1 MNTSIFLDHSED
13 LPETKVK
20 IQKAGFPE
28 SKPFVTMDLMEEGG
42 SSVTLYL
49 KPDQALLFLVK
60 LEDQLEAAIMEY
72 ANRDRKELVEVEYA

>member
-1 MNTSIFLDHSED
+1 MNASIFLDHSED

-20 IQKAGFPE
+20 VLKAEFPG
-28 SKPFVTMDLMEEGG
+28 SKPFVSMDLREESG

-72 ANRDRKELVEVEYA
+72 ANRDRKELVEVESA

>member
-1 MNTSIFLDHSED
+1 MNASIFLDHSED

-20 IQKAGFPE
+20 ILKAEYPE
-28 SKPFVTMDLMEEGG
+28 SKPFVVMDLIEDSG

-72 ANRDRKELVEVEYA
+72 ANRKELVKVESA

>member
-20 IQKAGFPE
+20 ILKVDRPE
-28 SKPFVTMDLMEEGG
+28 AKPFVVMDLIEDSG
-42 SSVTLYL
+42 SFVALYL

-72 ANRDRKELVEVEYA
+72 ANRDRKELVEDESA

>member
-20 IQKAGFPE
+20 ILKAEYPE
-28 SKPFVTMDLMEEGG
+28 SKPFVVMDLIEDSG

-72 ANRDRKELVEVEYA
+72 ANKDRKELVEVESA

>member
-20 IQKAGFPE
+20 VLKADQPGA
-28 SKPFVTMDLMEEGG
+28 KPFVVMDLIEDSG
-42 SSVTLYL
+42 SSVALYL
-49 KPDQALLFLVK
+49 RPDKALFFLVQ

-72 ANRDRKELVEVEYA
+72 ANRDRKELVKVESA

>member
-1 MNTSIFLDHSED
+1 VNTSIFLDRSED

-20 IQKAGFPE
+20 ILKAEFPE

-42 SSVTLYL
+42 SSVTLFL

-72 ANRDRKELVEVEYA
+72 ANRDRKELVEVESA

>member
-20 IQKAGFPE
+20 ILKADYPGA
-28 SKPFVTMDLMEEGG
+28 KPFVVVDLIEDSG
-42 SSVTLYL
+42 SSVALYL

-72 ANRDRKELVEVEYA
+72 ANRDRKELVEVESA

>member
-20 IQKAGFPE
+20 ILKADQPGA
-28 SKPFVTMDLMEEGG
+28 KPFVVMDLIEDSG
-42 SSVTLYL
+42 SSVALYL
-49 KPDQALLFLVK
+49 RPDKALFFLVK

-72 ANRDRKELVEVEYA
+72 ANRDGKELVKVESA

>member
-1 MNTSIFLDHSED
+1 MNASIFLDHSED
-13 LPETKVK
+13 LPETKVR
-20 IQKAGFPE
+20 ILKAEYPE
-28 SKPFVTMDLMEEGG
+28 SKPFVVMDLIEDSG

-72 ANRDRKELVEVEYA
+72 ANRDRKELVKVESA

>member
-20 IQKAGFPE
+20 ILKVDRPE
-28 SKPFVTMDLMEEGG
+28 AKPFVVMDLIEDSG
-42 SSVTLYL
+42 SFVALYL

-72 ANRDRKELVEVEYA
+72 ANRDRKELVEVESA

>member
-1 MNTSIFLDHSED
+1 VNTSIFLDRSED

-20 IQKAGFPE
+20 ILKAGFSE
-28 SKPFVTMDLMEEGG
+28 SKPFVSMDLMEEGG

-72 ANRDRKELVEVEYA
+72 ANRDRKELVEVESA

>member
-1 MNTSIFLDHSED
+1 MNATIFLDRSED
-13 LPETKVK
+13 LPETKVRVL
-20 IQKAGFPE
+20 KAEFPE

-42 SSVTLYL
+42 SSVTLFL

-72 ANRDRKELVEVEYA
+72 ANRKELVKVESA

>member
-20 IQKAGFPE
+20 ILKADRPGA
-28 SKPFVTMDLMEEGG
+28 KPFVVMDLIEDSG
-42 SSVTLYL
+42 SSVALYL

-72 ANRDRKELVEVEYA
+72 ANRDRKELVEDESA

>member
-1 MNTSIFLDHSED
+1 VNTSIFLDHSED

-20 IQKAGFPE
+20 VLKAGFPE
-28 SKPFVTMDLMEEGG
+28 SKPFVTMDLMEKGG

-72 ANRDRKELVEVEYA
+72 ENRDRKELVKVESA

>member
-1 MNTSIFLDHSED
+1 MNTSIFLDRSED

-20 IQKAGFPE
+20 ILKAEFPE

-42 SSVTLYL
+42 SSVTLFL

-72 ANRDRKELVEVEYA
+72 ANRDRKELVEVESA

>member
-20 IQKAGFPE
+20 VLKAGFPE
-28 SKPFVTMDLMEEGG
+28 SKPFVTMDLMEKGG

-72 ANRDRKELVEVEYA
+72 ENRDRKELVKVESA

>member
-1 MNTSIFLDHSED
+1 MNTSIFLDRSED
-13 LPETKVK
+13 LPETKVRVL
-20 IQKAGFPE
+20 KAEFPE

-42 SSVTLYL
+42 SSVTLFL

-72 ANRDRKELVEVEYA
+72 ANRKELVKVESA

>member
-1 MNTSIFLDHSED
+1 VNTSIFLDHSED

-20 IQKAGFPE
+20 ILKAGFPE
-28 SKPFVTMDLMEEGG
+28 SKPFVTMDLMEKGG

-72 ANRDRKELVEVEYA
+72 ENRDRKELVKVESA

>member
-20 IQKAGFPE
+20 ILKADRPE
-28 SKPFVTMDLMEEGG
+28 AKPFVVMDLIEDSG
-42 SSVTLYL
+42 SYVALYL

-72 ANRDRKELVEVEYA
+72 ANRDRKELVEVESA

>member
-1 MNTSIFLDHSED
+1 MNASIFLYHSED
-13 LPETKVK
+13 LPETKVRVL
-20 IQKAGFPE
+20 KAGFPE

-72 ANRDRKELVEVEYA
+72 ANRKELVKVESA